1 MYETYRRPAIGEVRP
16 RQVQHLWRRIERH
29 QLAVR
34 QSRRQ
39 LSRQP
44 AGPASGIDDALVAVK
59 GELLE
64 HRAAP
69 RKLRIRDAVI
79 RLRIPI
85 GTVCFPCWP
94 CWRAILP
101 ISEDADVDSPEP
113 RGEALMKA
121 NRRLFRLSTVIATS
135 TVVLILATGGVG
147 LSGQNKKAFSIA
159 NVDGTHVGLG
169 LSIRKLGVA
178 ATFMN
183 TPSHPDDE
191 QNAFFTYFGYGL
203 GMRVIDVQNNRG
215 EGGQNEIGPEI
226 MHGIGM
232 LRTEELMAVHR
243 EDSAEQYFTR
253 AIDYGYSYDP
263 LGEIIPWIGEK
274 EIVGDYVRLYRM
286 LRPDVVVSMNISGQ
300 GGDRMHE
307 AQTIMTRE
315 AVVAAGDPTKYPEQI
330 AEGLRPWKP
339 TKFYYNGTTIGGG
352 RGYPE
357 PPAAG
362 PASAHLFDAKWFA
375 HEGQR
380 RRDSSRRATD

>member
-1 MYETYRRPAIGEVRP
+1 MNA
-16 RQVQHLWRRIERH
+16 
-29 QLAVR
+29 
-34 QSRRQ
+34 
-39 LSRQP
+39 
-44 AGPASGIDDALVAVK
+44 K
-59 GELLE
+59 
-64 HRAAP
+64 
-69 RKLRIRDAVI
+69 K
-79 RLRIPI
+79 
-85 GTVCFPCWP
+85 
-94 CWRAILP
+94 
-101 ISEDADVDSPEP
+101 
-113 RGEALMKA
+113 
-121 NRRLFRLSTVIATS
+121 RLFRVSAVLGWATVV
-135 TVVLILATGGVG
+135 VVLIVGGVD
-147 LSGQNKKAFSIA
+147 LSGQNKKAFSI
-159 NVDGTHVGLG
+159 NNIDGTHVGLG
-169 LSIRKLGVA
+169 LAIRKLGVA

-243 EDSAEQYFTR
+243 EDGAEQYFTR

-315 AVVAAGDPTKYPEQI
+315 AAWRRAI
-330 AEGLRPWKP
+330 
-339 TKFYYNGTTIGGG
+339 
-352 RGYPE
+352 
-357 PPAAG
+357 PPSI
-362 PASAHLFDAKWFA
+362 PS
-375 HEGQR
+375 R
-380 RRDSSRRATD
+380 SRRASGPGSRRSSITTARRSAAAAAIRNHRPPDRRRRICSTRSGSRMKAATA